1 MHMAYELL
9 MMMVRNNQ
17 LIKMQLICMEN
28 RRHPNSDPPCLD
40 RDQCQECQQN
50 FPTRTALRL
59 HLKND
64 HPEALIH
71 RCQSCSATFKYSSM
85 LQRHIKNVHE
95 KQQQQKEQ
103 QLKEDRYK
111 CCKCPREYRS
121 KTFLEKH
128 LALVHLA
135 PKQPRVY
142 SCATCSASFNSRSR
156 RARHT
161 RMVHWDKSRPRCSEC
176 NQYFDSK
183 EELNTHRQKHKMKC
197 AVCDKTFLR
206 RDSLR
211 EHLLIHSGP
220 KLPCP
225 FCPKKFTQNSNL
237 KRHIRVHTGEK
248 PYKCAFCSKRF
259 GDKSACNSHMRVH
272 TGAERCSCPEC
283 GASFSKRQKLNYHM
297 RKHTG
302 EGLLHCPLCT
312 RSTTNSYSH
321 KKHLETHQTVLGR
334 LLQGA
339 KVLGQTEDCQS
350 LALRTLHN
358 LAWVSARGRSHDQIP
373 SLHPSRITSPVVEDK
388 VERCGETKQIFL
400 SDNERDKKNYN
411 EDRGDVRTP
420 IEHVEVAVK
429 VESPEEEVVEPMHS
443 SSKSEAK
450 NSSLRQFRKHTRKL
464 DVLTDP
470 LNDKDQHFEKI
481 QKYNSIKTEVLS
493 YIMNLRCTQF
503 NEAVEKCKLET
514 AIKVEKDSLHNQN
527 KSNLGKNKENKKDEI
542 ECAPDLKELE
552 TTLSISNKKN
562 GIDINPADDNT
573 SKVAWEQMKECSLAE
588 EPLTIL
594 ARLWQLIIEPKEGQ
608 ERCDENTHF
617 SRLLVKE
624 EDLQAEINKD
634 ASSSILDVSVQS
646 EPEKQTNI
654 IWIKQE
660 SSELVVDSEVS
671 EGGD

>member
-1 MHMAYELL
+1 
-9 MMMVRNNQ
+9 
-17 LIKMQLICMEN
+17 
-28 RRHPNSDPPCLD
+28 
-40 RDQCQECQQN
+40 
-50 FPTRTALRL
+50 
-59 HLKND
+59 
-64 HPEALIH
+64 
-71 RCQSCSATFKYSSM
+71 
-85 LQRHIKNVHE
+85 
-95 KQQQQKEQ
+95 
-103 QLKEDRYK
+103 
-111 CCKCPREYRS
+111 
-121 KTFLEKH
+121 
-128 LALVHLA
+128 
-135 PKQPRVY
+135 
-142 SCATCSASFNSRSR
+142 
-156 RARHT
+156 
-161 RMVHWDKSRPRCSEC
+161 
-176 NQYFDSK
+176 
-183 EELNTHRQKHKMKC
+183 
-197 AVCDKTFLR
+197 
-206 RDSLR
+206 
-211 EHLLIHSGP
+211 
-220 KLPCP
+220 
-225 FCPKKFTQNSNL
+225 
-237 KRHIRVHTGEK
+237 
-248 PYKCAFCSKRF
+248 
-259 GDKSACNSHMRVH
+259 MRVH

-388 VERCGETKQIFL
+388 
-400 SDNERDKKNYN
+400 
-411 EDRGDVRTP
+411 
-420 IEHVEVAVK
+420 
-429 VESPEEEVVEPMHS
+429 
-443 SSKSEAK
+443 
-450 NSSLRQFRKHTRKL
+450 
-464 DVLTDP
+464 
-470 LNDKDQHFEKI
+470 
-481 QKYNSIKTEVLS
+481 
-493 YIMNLRCTQF
+493 F

-634 ASSSILDVSVQS
+634 ASSSVLDFQKLPSRVNLPQDFERYQGNSATTQ
-646 EPEKQTNI
+646 
-654 IWIKQE
+654 
-660 SSELVVDSEVS
+660 
-671 EGGD
+671 